1 MKRWNLSVAA
11 GMAASIAVSAAGA
24 QELRIGFLTN
34 STGSGGQQGL
44 HQRNGWELGLE
55 HEGWR
60 KNGDKLGGVPMRLVY
75 GDDQAKPDAGLKE
88 IDKMLSVEKVHM
100 VAGYMWSNVLMAS
113 RQRMVDARRI
123 FMSTIP
129 GASPL
134 AGTEC
139 TPLFVNL
146 AQNNDLNAE
155 ALGQLATAD
164 RIKSVYVLVPNYQGG
179 KDIASGFRT
188 GYRGGTIIGQSAF
201 KLGEADFQAD
211 ISKARAAKPEAVVF
225 FGPGAMGISFVKQW
239 AAAGAGKDIK
249 LYTVLTID
257 WLTLP
262 PMGDAALGA
271 VIAGFWDP
279 ESRDAINQRFVKDYI
294 AKHNH
299 MPSRSAA
306 TNYDAARLVAA
317 AVRRI
322 GGKVDDIPAFAKAL
336 RHTESPSVRGRIAF
350 SENGFLIE
358 TYYKLVVEKAA
369 DGKPAIVNRG
379 LIFKDRKDPFWK
391 DCPAD
396 RRL

>member
-1 MKRWNLSVAA
+1 MKRFVICVMA
-11 GMAASIAVSAAGA
+11 GMAASIAASAAGA

-34 STGSGGQQGL
+34 YTGSGGQQGL

-60 KNGDKLGGVPMRLVY
+60 KNGDTLGGVPMRLVY

-113 RQRMVDARRI
+113 RQRMIDAQRI

-155 ALGQLATAD
+155 ALGELALAD
-164 RIKSVYVLVPNYQGG
+164 KIKSVYVLVPNYQGG
-179 KDIASGFRT
+179 KDIVSGFRR
-188 GYRGGTIIGQSAF
+188 GYRGGRVVGQSAF

-211 ISKARAAKPEAVVF
+211 ISKARAARPEAVVF

-249 LYTVLTID
+249 LYSVLTVD

-271 VIAGFWDP
+271 VIAGFWNP
-279 ESRDAINQRFVKDYI
+279 EARDEINRRFVKDYI
-294 AKHNH
+294 ARHNH

-317 AVRRI
+317 AVRKI

-336 RHTESPSVRGRIAF
+336 RRTESPSLRGRLAF

-358 TYYKLVVEKAA
+358 TYYKLVVELGA
-369 DGKPAIVNRG
+369 DGKPAIFNRG
-379 LIFKDRKDPFWK
+379 VIFKDRKDPFWQ
-391 DCPAD
+391 DCPAE

>member
-1 MKRWNLSVAA
+1 MECFVRWMIAC
-11 GMAASIAVSAAGA
+11 MAASIAASPAAA

-34 STGSGGQQGL
+34 YTGSGGQQGL

-75 GDDQAKPDAGLKE
+75 GDDQAKPDVGLKE

-113 RQRMVDARRI
+113 RPRMIDAQRI

-134 AGTEC
+134 AGAEC
-139 TPLFVNL
+139 TPFFLNL

-155 ALGQLATAD
+155 ALGELATAEKV
-164 RIKSVYVLVPNYQGG
+164 KSVYVLVPNYQGG
-179 KDIASGFRT
+179 KDIVSGFRR
-188 GYRGGTIIGQSAF
+188 GYRGGTVIGQSAF

-211 ISKARAAKPEAVVF
+211 ISKVRAARPEAVVF

-239 AAAGAGKDIK
+239 AAAGAGKDIR
-249 LYTVLTID
+249 LYTVLTVD

-271 VIAGFWDP
+271 LIAGFWDP
-279 ESRDAINQRFVKDYI
+279 EAPDAVNRRFVKDYI
-294 AKHNH
+294 ARHNH

-317 AVRRI
+317 AVRKI
-322 GGKVDDIPAFAKAL
+322 GGRVDDIPAFAKAL
-336 RHTESPSVRGRIAF
+336 RRTEFPSVRGRLTF
-350 SENGFLIE
+350 NENGFLIE
-358 TYYKLVVEKAA
+358 TYYKLVVEKGAGDRLTIA
-369 DGKPAIVNRG
+369 NRG
-379 LIFKDRKDPFWK
+379 VIFKDRKDPFWQ
-391 DCPAD
+391 DCPKD

>member
-1 MKRWNLSVAA
+1 
-11 GMAASIAVSAAGA
+11 
-24 QELRIGFLTN
+24 
-34 STGSGGQQGL
+34 
-44 HQRNGWELGLE
+44 
-55 HEGWR
+55 
-60 KNGDKLGGVPMRLVY
+60 
-75 GDDQAKPDAGLKE
+75 
-88 IDKMLSVEKVHM
+88 
-100 VAGYMWSNVLMAS
+100 
-113 RQRMVDARRI
+113 
-123 FMSTIP
+123 
-129 GASPL
+129 
-134 AGTEC
+134 
-139 TPLFVNL
+139 
-146 AQNNDLNAE
+146 
-155 ALGQLATAD
+155 
-164 RIKSVYVLVPNYQGG
+164 
-179 KDIASGFRT
+179 
-188 GYRGGTIIGQSAF
+188 
-201 KLGEADFQAD
+201 
-211 ISKARAAKPEAVVF
+211 
-225 FGPGAMGISFVKQW
+225 MGISFVKQW
-239 AAAGAGKDIK
+239 AAAGAGNDIK

>member
-1 MKRWNLSVAA
+1 MHLSRFVVAV
-11 GMAASIAVSAAGA
+11 MAASIAAPAAEA

-34 STGSGGQQGL
+34 YTGSGGQQGL

-60 KNGDKLGGVPMRLVY
+60 KNGDPLGGVPMRLVY
-75 GDDQAKPDAGLKE
+75 GDDQAKPDVGLKE

-113 RQRMVDARRI
+113 RQRMIEAQRI

-134 AGTEC
+134 AGAEC

-146 AQNNDLNAE
+146 AQNNDLNAQ
-155 ALGQLATAD
+155 ALGELATAD
-164 RIKSVYVLVPNYQGG
+164 KVKSVYVLVPNYQGG
-179 KDIASGFRT
+179 KDIVSGFRS
-188 GYRGGTIIGQSAF
+188 GYHGGKIIGQSAF

-211 ISKARAAKPEAVVF
+211 ISKARAMRPEAVVF

-239 AAAGAGKDIK
+239 AAAGAGKEIK
-249 LYTVLTID
+249 LYTVLTVD

-262 PMGDAALGA
+262 PMGDAALG
-271 VIAGFWDP
+271 VISAGFWDP
-279 ESRDAINQRFVKDYI
+279 NAQDEVNRRFVKDYI
-294 AKHNH
+294 AKYQH

-317 AVRRI
+317 AVRKI

-336 RHTESPSVRGRIAF
+336 RHTESPSLRGRLAF

-369 DGKPAIVNRG
+369 DGRHTIANRG
-379 LIFKDRKDPFWK
+379 VIFRDRKDPFWQ
-391 DCPAD
+391 DCPKD

>member
-1 MKRWNLSVAA
+1 MRLSRFVVAV
-11 GMAASIAVSAAGA
+11 MAASIAAPAAEA

-34 STGSGGQQGL
+34 YTGSGGQQGL
-44 HQRNGWELGLE
+44 HQRNGWELGLA

-60 KNGDKLGGVPMRLVY
+60 KNGDALGGVPMRLVY
-75 GDDQAKPDAGLKE
+75 GDDQAKPDVGLKE

-113 RQRMVDARRI
+113 RQRMIEAQRI

-134 AGTEC
+134 AGSEC

-146 AQNNDLNAE
+146 AQNNDLNAQ
-155 ALGQLATAD
+155 ALGELATAD
-164 RIKSVYVLVPNYQGG
+164 KVKSVYVLVPNYQGG
-179 KDIASGFRT
+179 KDIVSGFRS
-188 GYRGGTIIGQSAF
+188 GYRGGKIIGQSAF

-211 ISKARAAKPEAVVF
+211 ISKARAAQPEAVVF

-239 AAAGAGKDIK
+239 AAAGAGKEIK
-249 LYTVLTID
+249 LYTVLTVD

-262 PMGDAALGA
+262 PMGDAALG
-271 VIAGFWDP
+271 VISAGFWDP
-279 ESRDAINQRFVKDYI
+279 NAQDDVNRRFVKDYI
-294 AKHNH
+294 AKYQH

-317 AVRRI
+317 AVRKI

-336 RHTESPSVRGRIAF
+336 RHTESPSLRGRLAF

-358 TYYKLVVEKAA
+358 TYYKLVVEKGA
-369 DGKPAIVNRG
+369 DGRHTIANRG
-379 LIFKDRKDPFWK
+379 VIFRDRKDPFWQE
-391 DCPAD
+391 CPND